1 METAMSLERITMHAS
16 PAAPSPAQGA
26 SQTSTNLSL
35 QTFSQT
41 IPGKITITLA
51 ASLFVAACAHC
62 IVPLPF
68 TPVPLT
74 LGDFAVLLV
83 GLLLGPRMALA
94 ALALYLAEGACGM
107 PVFSPA
113 GPGGVAQLFGF
124 TGGYLLSYPFVAA
137 LAGWVVRDLRR
148 TPAYAAAG
156 LAALAGT
163 VVLMASGAVWLG
175 SLHHLSAAITLKLA
189 VLPFLPGQFVKIV
202 SAAGIYTSLR
212 SAGERFPRA

>member
-1 METAMSLERITMHAS
+1 MHAS
-16 PAAPSPAQGA
+16 PTAQSPTQSPAE
-26 SQTSTNLSL
+26 TSAALSL

-41 IPGKITITLA
+41 VPGKIALTIA

-83 GLLLGPRMALA
+83 GLLLGPRLAFA

-113 GPGGVAQLFGF
+113 GPGGIAQLFGF
-124 TGGYLLSYPFVAA
+124 TGGYLLSYPFAAA
-137 LAGWVVRDLRR
+137 LAGWMVRRLGR
-148 TPAYAAAG
+148 TPAYVA
-156 LAALAGT
+156 AALATLAGT
-163 VVLMASGAVWLG
+163 TVLMTSGAVWLA
-175 SLHHLSAAITLKLA
+175 SLHPLPVATTLKLA
-189 VLPFLPGQFVKIV
+189 VLPFLPGQLVKIV
-202 SAAGIYTSLR
+202 SAAGIYTSRR
-212 SAGERFPRA
+212 SARDRFRRV